1 VRIEKKDIAFL
12 IPATLLAVAGL
23 GPDDL
28 WVVGPCLF
36 LSWAAFLV
44 ICIIHEGPLKSRVT
58 VAVLITLFFI
68 GVGFRRVAPLIPAR
82 KTESKLE
89 YNRIDVFKN
98 YSFVAPD
105 EKLGFKIIVRNTSN
119 LTASLTR
126 FVIVTAI
133 AKADNAFIPDLIGQ
147 LEQAVTTAIKEPP
160 VVKGGDVPPGRET
173 SKDTVI
179 TLEPDQAR
187 GLMDGTMR
195 LYFLVWWAWQGSDG
209 KYGSDQICMWMP
221 QPKTSTI
228 GEDEMRRQPWE
239 RCTTP
244 EPIEYKP

>member
-187 GLMDGTMR
+187 GLNGRNYEVVFSNVVGMAGIRWEIRKRSNLHVDASAKNEHHWRGRNAAATMGTV
-195 LYFLVWWAWQGSDG
+195 YDA
-209 KYGSDQICMWMP
+209 
-221 QPKTSTI
+221 
-228 GEDEMRRQPWE
+228 
-239 RCTTP
+239 
-244 EPIEYKP
+244 